1 MRYEQSTYIPES
13 LQDCTNGYNSLPSCF
28 RHAELQASVCDQSGR
43 SSSPWLVYLGRFFW
57 ALAVGPSYHATLSIY
72 PVSPAYKRRVG
83 EHLQPKNRNTQ
94 AWQFVRRA

>member
-1 MRYEQSTYIPES
+1 MRCKHSTYIPES
-13 LQDCTNGYNSLPSCF
+13 LPDYANGYNLLPSCF
-28 RHAELQASVCDQSGR
+28 RYADLQASVCDQSGS

-94 AWQFVRRA
+94 ARQFVRRG